1 MNEVRNLLETT
12 QQQIVPDQASKCSSD
27 NSSEAKIEQDT
38 TTAPTT
44 TTTTITSIASANN
57 TLTTR
62 KTSAP
67 TPSPSP
73 SPKIGSHQ
81 ATNPSNASHT
91 PFKMTTFSSVPT
103 NLSKTSTSTS
113 LTLNQNS
120 IKNGLNAIT
129 PISNNNNTNANN
141 GANQMVAIDET
152 PNKIVYKKME
162 IIIEKM
168 QEDQAGV
175 PIRTVKS
182 FMSKIPSVFTG
193 SDLIQWM
200 LKKLD
205 VEDACESL
213 HLAHLFASNGYIFP
227 IDDHILTVK
236 NDGTFFRFQTP
247 FYWPSNN
254 CEPDNTDYA
263 VYLCKRTM
271 QNKTRLELADY
282 EAENLAKL
290 QKLLTRKWE
299 FIYMQA
305 EAQIKVDKK
314 RDKMERKILDSQ
326 ERAFWDVYRP
336 APGCVNTIEV
346 DMRKSLRLR
355 RTDFPNIGFFGSKKF
370 HNQASHS
377 TSKIGRAHV

>member
-1 MNEVRNLLETT
+1 MNEIRNLQEK
-12 QQQIVPDQASKCSSD
+12 IVQDQASKCSSD
-27 NSSEAKIEQDT
+27 NSSEAKTEQDT

-44 TTTTITSIASANN
+44 TTTSTTITSIGSANN
-57 TLTTR
+57 TNNNNNLLTR

-73 SPKIGSHQ
+73 SPKIGTHQ
-81 ATNPSNASHT
+81 PSATANASNS
-91 PFKMTTFSSVPT
+91 FKMTSFSSIPT
-103 NLSKTSTSTS
+103 NLSKTSTNAS

-120 IKNGLNAIT
+120 IKNGLNALST
-129 PISNNNNTNANN
+129 TSNNNNTNGTNH
-141 GANQMVAIDET
+141 MVAIDET

-236 NDGTFFRFQTP
+236 NDGTFFRFQVS
-247 FYWPSNN
+247 FFLSCSNN
-254 CEPDNTDYA
+254 
-263 VYLCKRTM
+263 M
-271 QNKTRLELADY
+271 NKQS
-282 EAENLAKL
+282 NL
-290 QKLLTRKWE
+290 
-299 FIYMQA
+299 
-305 EAQIKVDKK
+305 
-314 RDKMERKILDSQ
+314 
-326 ERAFWDVYRP
+326 
-336 APGCVNTIEV
+336 N
-346 DMRKSLRLR
+346 
-355 RTDFPNIGFFGSKKF
+355 
-370 HNQASHS
+370 
-377 TSKIGRAHV
+377 

>member
-1 MNEVRNLLETT
+1 MNEISNLQETT
-12 QQQIVPDQASKCSSD
+12 QQHIIHDQASKCSSD
-27 NSSEAKIEQDT
+27 NSSEAKLEQET

-44 TTTTITSIASANN
+44 TTTTITSIGSTNTTNNN
-57 TLTTR
+57 TLLTR

-67 TPSPSP
+67 TSSPSP

-81 ATNPSNASHT
+81 PSTTTNASHSSL
-91 PFKMTTFSSVPT
+91 KMTSFSSIPT
-103 NLSKTSTSTS
+103 NLSKTPANAS

-129 PISNNNNTNANN
+129 TVSNNNNTNTNN
-141 GANQMVAIDET
+141 GTNHMVAIDET
-152 PNKIVYKKME
+152 PNKIVYKKIE

-200 LKKLD
+200 LKKSD

-236 NDGTFFRFQTP
+236 NDGTFFRFQV
-247 FYWPSNN
+247 S
-254 CEPDNTDYA
+254 
-263 VYLCKRTM
+263 
-271 QNKTRLELADY
+271 
-282 EAENLAKL
+282 
-290 QKLLTRKWE
+290 
-299 FIYMQA
+299 FI
-305 EAQIKVDKK
+305 
-314 RDKMERKILDSQ
+314 L
-326 ERAFWDVYRP
+326 
-336 APGCVNTIEV
+336 
-346 DMRKSLRLR
+346 
-355 RTDFPNIGFFGSKKF
+355 FFF
-370 HNQASHS
+370 N
-377 TSKIGRAHV
+377 